1 MKLTAHSEFGKIHSL
16 MIKPVAAAF
25 RDESHLSAQWEGLNY
40 LSQPDFKNSSNEYE
54 LFTELIKGT
63 QPVIYELPWEKDIQI
78 DSIYCRDASISTN
91 EGMIICNM
99 GKAGRANE
107 PAHQKQIFEQL
118 GINILG
124 EIKNPGT
131 LEGGDVAWL
140 NETTL
145 AVGHTYRTNYEGI
158 EQLRSLLKSLNVTV
172 IVAEMPHYNGPD
184 DVFHLMSVL
193 SPIDKDLAVIYPR
206 LMPIHFRNELLR
218 RNFKLIDVPDLE
230 FDTMGCNVLAL
241 APRKVLM
248 VHGNPMTQ
256 ELLQAACVEVFTYA
270 GIDISIKGGGGPTC
284 LTRPIKRQAT

>member
-25 RDESHLSAQWEGLNY
+25 QSESRLASQWKALNY
-40 LSQPDFKNSSNEYE
+40 LSQPNFKNSTNEYE
-54 LFTELIKGT
+54 HFRKIIEDTHPL
-63 QPVIYELPWEKDIQI
+63 IYELPRKKNIQI
-78 DSIYCRDASISTN
+78 DSIYCRDASVSTN

-99 GKAGRANE
+99 GKVARANE
-107 PAHQKQIFEQL
+107 PVHQKQVFEQL
-118 GINILG
+118 GIGILG
-124 EIKNPGT
+124 EIKSPGT

-158 EQLRSLLKSLNVTV
+158 KQLRNLLKPLNIHV
-172 IVAEMPHYNGPD
+172 IVVEMPHYNGPN

-206 LMPIHFRNELLR
+206 LIPIYFRNELIR
-218 RNFKLIDVPDLE
+218 RNFKLIDVPDQE

-248 VHGNPMTQ
+248 VNGNPITQ
-256 ELLQAACVEVFTYA
+256 ELLRVAGVEVFNYA
-270 GIDISIKGGGGPTC
+270 GKDISIKGGGGPTC
-284 LTRPIKRQAT
+284 LTRPVMREIQ